1 MKHIPRFFIA
11 GEISSDFDGRL
22 SPEQMF
28 HATKV
33 LRLKEGDKVR
43 IFNSIAGE
51 WECLIKNIKKNI
63 ISPLKLIRE
72 SCEEPGP
79 NIACAIINP
88 NRFSTMIEKIT
99 ELGVKN
105 IYPVISDY
113 TQYKTFNKQKVE
125 QIIIQACEQSK
136 RLTIPKIHEITG
148 LREFLGN
155 FSKNQRVLV
164 GVEKEDTTKIM
175 QCLDK
180 NVVFLVGPEGGFSEE
195 EISLFQ
201 CNTAVSSFRFGQNIL
216 RSETAAIAF
225 VSLWVAMYG

>member
-1 MKHIPRFFIA
+1 MKHIPRFFVA
-11 GEISSDFDGRL
+11 SEISLNSDQQL

-33 LRLKEGDKVR
+33 LRLKEGGKVR
-43 IFNSIAGE
+43 IFSEISGE
-51 WECLIKNIKKNI
+51 WECSIKNVKKNI
-63 ISPLKLIRE
+63 VTPLELIQNPR
-72 SCEEPGP
+72 EEPGP
-79 NIACAIINP
+79 SIACAIINP
-88 NRFSTMIEKIT
+88 NKFSIMVEKIT

-113 TQYKTFNKQKVE
+113 TQYKTFNRQKVE
-125 QIIIQACEQSK
+125 QIIIHACEQSK

-155 FSKNQRVLV
+155 FSKNQRILV
-164 GVEKEDTTKIM
+164 GVEKENTTRVM

-201 CNTAVSSFRFGQNIL
+201 RDISVSSFHFGQNIL

-225 VSLWVAMYG
+225 ISLWMAIYG